1 MQLKNILYFIIF
13 FIVVLPPASQAQI
26 KKDTS
31 KKRSDTSVIIT
42 KKKIDSPKKR
52 SGTDTARVIRN
63 RIIPAAADTSKR
75 RKTDTPAVTNGNAQT
90 NNIPATANKEITDTL
105 SSELSI
111 DSADKEDSMPQISYR
126 NIESE
131 LLARNRFVN
140 VKDPPAFFLQEE
152 RVSHGK
158 EFLFYSICAIVL
170 LLGIFK
176 SFYRSYF
183 NNLFRVF
190 FNTSLRQSQL
200 AEQLLQA
207 KLPSFILNIFFTI
220 TMGVYIW
227 LLLKNFHP
235 VSVVSSKLL
244 LPFCI
249 AAVACLYFIK
259 YCILKFVG
267 WLSEIS
273 ETTNNYIFVI
283 FLVNKITGIILVPF
297 IILLAFAMPSWI
309 SSIARISI
317 LVTGLFFLSRY
328 VKSYA
333 VIQRKISVHPF
344 HFLLYIAGA
353 EIIPLFII
361 YKLTMDYLI

>member
-1 MQLKNILYFIIF
+1 MQMKNILYFIIF
-13 FIVVLPPASQAQI
+13 FIVMLPAASQAQI

-31 KKRSDTSVIIT
+31 KKRSDTSAII
-42 KKKIDSPKKR
+42 KKKKVDSAKKR
-52 SGTDTARVIRN
+52 SAVDTARVIRK

-75 RKTDTPAVTNGNAQT
+75 RRVDSPEITNGNAQT

-105 SSELSI
+105 AADSLIDSSE
-111 DSADKEDSMPQISYR
+111 KEDSIAQISYR
-126 NIESE
+126 NIENEVLS
-131 LLARNRFVN
+131 RNRFIN
-140 VKDPPAFFLQEE
+140 VKDPPAFFVQEE
-152 RVSHGK
+152 RASHGK

-170 LLGIFK
+170 ILGIFK

-235 VSVVSSKLL
+235 VTIVSSQLL
-244 LPFCI
+244 LPLCI
-249 AAVACLYFIK
+249 AAIACLYVIK

-297 IILLAFAMPSWI
+297 IILLAFAMPSWTG
-309 SSIARISI
+309 SIARISI

-328 VKSYA
+328 VKSYS
-333 VIQRKISVHPF
+333 VIQRKIAVHPF
-344 HFLLYIAGA
+344 HFVLYIAGA